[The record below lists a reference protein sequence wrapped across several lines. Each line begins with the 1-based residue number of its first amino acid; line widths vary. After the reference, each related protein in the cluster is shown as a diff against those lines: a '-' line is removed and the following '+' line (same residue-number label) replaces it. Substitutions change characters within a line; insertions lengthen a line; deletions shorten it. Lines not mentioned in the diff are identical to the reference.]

1 MFGKKTNASKLFVG
15 EQTLIDFNIL
25 EALAGHH
32 KDGFESAEPFPH
44 MLFEDFINPQGLTSL
59 LDAFPPPDSDI
70 AWRRADAVLGDAPMQ
85 HKKLGMP
92 NEIQMPSILR
102 QLIWELNSGIFIKF
116 LEQLTGIQNL
126 LPDPS
131 LQGAGLHQS
140 LPGAVLGIHADF
152 THHKKYNLNRR
163 LNILIYL
170 NENWREEY
178 EGHLELW
185 SKDMAGC
192 VKRIMPIGGR
202 CVIFKT
208 DSNSYHGSPTPL
220 NCPAG
225 TTRKSIALYYYTNGR
240 GDTEVEP
247 TKATGWRN
255 ASRENL
261 PAVE

>member
-1 MFGKKTNASKLFVG
+1 MFGKKNNKTSSFAGVDTIL
-15 EQTLIDFNIL
+15 DFN
-25 EALAGHH
+25 ALASLADEN
-32 KDGFESAEPFPH
+32 KDRFSRADPFPYI
-44 MLFEDFINPQGLTSL
+44 LFENFINPNALSL
-59 LDAFPPPDSDI
+59 MINAFPSADLDI
-70 AWRRADAVLGDAPMQ
+70 AWRRADAVLGDQPMQ
-85 HKKLGMP
+85 HNKLGMP
-92 NEIQMPSILR
+92 HEISMPAILR
-102 QLIWELNSGIFIKF
+102 QLIWELNSGIFIGF

-140 LPGAVLGIHADF
+140 LPGAILGIHADF
-152 THHKKYNLNRR
+152 THHKKYNLSRR

-185 SKDMAGC
+185 SKDMTGC

-240 GDTEVEP
+240 EDAEVEP